1 MGRGRSSSKA
11 KSSGVQYISSDKSLY
26 KGESVTVERLL
37 GVGYGDPQ
45 LVAEAKSDGKG
56 NLTMDYAS
64 ADSYREKNSK
74 TKYAQYTIQNGIT
87 NLASDS
93 DVKSVGI
100 NWDAVQT
107 VSGKT
112 YGAQKLLREKG
123 FTWDANF
130 KVWEKSGQTGKIT
143 TSVLNRMD
151 RSQLESTVRRILTN
165 GAEAQGKSASALIS
179 RFNEKSKSMS
189 DTNLKEQIIKYA
201 KYL

>member
-11 KSSGVQYISSDKSLY
+11 KSSGVQYVSSDKSLY

-37 GVGYGDPQ
+37 GVGYGDTQ
-45 LVAEAKSDGKG
+45 LVVEAKSDGKG

-64 ADSYREKNSK
+64 ADSYREQNSK

-87 NLASDS
+87 NLASEG

-107 VSGKT
+107 VSGNT

-123 FTWDANF
+123 FTWDSNF
-130 KVWEKSGQTGKIT
+130 KVWEKSGQTGK
-143 TSVLNRMD
+143 
-151 RSQLESTVRRILTN
+151 
-165 GAEAQGKSASALIS
+165 
-179 RFNEKSKSMS
+179 
-189 DTNLKEQIIKYA
+189 
-201 KYL
+201 